1 MVPIPASPM
10 QVKVVGTRLLFSNSK
25 LTIAMALAVTV
36 SLLNGVVVF
45 LFCIGK
51 FVFDGIFHW
60 KREGVGPI

>member
-1 MVPIPASPM
+1 
-10 QVKVVGTRLLFSNSK
+10 
-25 LTIAMALAVTV
+25 MALAVTV